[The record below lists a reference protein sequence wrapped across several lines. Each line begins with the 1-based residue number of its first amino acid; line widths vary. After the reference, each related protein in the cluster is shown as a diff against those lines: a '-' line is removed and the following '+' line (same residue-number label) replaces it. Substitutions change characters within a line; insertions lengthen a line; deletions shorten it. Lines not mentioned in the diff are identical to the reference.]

1 MSTSGLRHA
10 FVLDGKGGA
19 RALDWAGVDAWTPN
33 DGVLW
38 LGLDYS
44 APDASDWLRTRSQ
57 IDPVVQSGLMDPDP
71 RPRATA
77 YGEDLM
83 LIVRG
88 INLNEGAAPE
98 DMVSVRAWIEPR
110 RIVTLRHRHSHVV
123 HTLAELLG
131 RGAGPR
137 STGELTTLLVERIVE
152 LVARRV
158 DAIGDSVAQCE
169 EDVLAETSA
178 DLRARLAD
186 LRRRTISLRRF
197 LGPQREALA
206 KLAGVGVPWLDNTLR
221 ARIAEVA
228 DDMTRTVEELDA
240 TRDRAAVTQE
250 ELGSRLTE
258 ATNQRLYIL
267 SLITSI
273 FLPLGFVCSLLG
285 VNLGGI
291 PFQKDSWAFWALC
304 GVFAIGVAIQLWF
317 FRKRGWL

>member
-19 RALDWAGVDAWTPN
+19 RALDWAGVDAWTQN

-44 APDASDWLRTRSQ
+44 APDVIEWLDRRSQ
-57 IDPVVQSGLMDPDP
+57 IDPVVLTGLMDPDP

-110 RIVTLRHRHSHVV
+110 RVVTLRHRHSHVV
-123 HTLAELLG
+123 HTLAELLE

-152 LVARRV
+152 LVVRRV

-169 EDVLAETSA
+169 EDVLGEMTTG
-178 DLRARLAD
+178 LRAQLAD

-197 LGPQREALA
+197 LGPQREALT
-206 KLAGVGVPWLDNTLR
+206 KLSGIGVPWLEPSLR

-228 DDMTRTVEELDA
+228 DDMTRTIEELDA
-240 TRDRAAVTQE
+240 TRDRASITQE

-285 VNLGGI
+285 VNLGGV
-291 PFQKDSWAFWALC
+291 PFQKDNWAFWALC
-304 GVFAIGVAIQLWF
+304 GVFAVGVAAQLWLF
-317 FRKRGWL
+317 KRRGWL